1 MKLKKENQKE
11 FSEELFNKL
20 GKENADKKN
29 EFVNALQ
36 INWSEN
42 INQAVNDLWIELKKH
57 SEKLLET
64 DSVSFQLRSN
74 SDISMEVF
82 VPVTSG

>member
-1 MKLKKENQKE
+1 LADCFCLGIVRLDFSNIVSEYFCLEKLSGGDLKLKKENQKE

-42 INQAVNDLWIELKKH
+42 INQAVNDL
-57 SEKLLET
+57 
-64 DSVSFQLRSN
+64 
-74 SDISMEVF
+74 
-82 VPVTSG
+82 